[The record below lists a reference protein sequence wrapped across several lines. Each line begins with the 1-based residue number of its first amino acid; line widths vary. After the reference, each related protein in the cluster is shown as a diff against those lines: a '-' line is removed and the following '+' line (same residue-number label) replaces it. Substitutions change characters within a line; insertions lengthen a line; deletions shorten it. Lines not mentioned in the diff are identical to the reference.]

1 MEREMARKPRL
12 PPGIDLLPSGEYRA
26 RAMDANGRRR
36 AIVSPVLADATR
48 WLDQQ
53 RAARARAR
61 AGLEEPQP
69 IQSGQTLGQLIDQFR
84 AVAESAYASEVAGHF
99 LDKWKRWLGARR
111 LASLR
116 DTDIIA
122 WRDQRYA
129 EGKSPATID
138 RELSALKGIYRWAR
152 ANRMHIP
159 NPAAGITS
167 SRGVGVRVK
176 PEKRRPAR
184 GAIERTR
191 AAILKRLDP
200 VVAAQTVAVY
210 DLARFTG
217 MRRSGIIGL
226 CWQDLRLDDSTPH
239 VVVRQDRA
247 GQVKST
253 EHVVPLAPDAVHVL
267 RELMSRG
274 PKGSTA
280 SDQIFTIDAR
290 SFTQNLRRACD
301 RAGIP
306 PDERATL
313 HQQRHEFVSRARET
327 GVPDAVIRE
336 AIGHRDARALQG
348 YTKVDLE
355 VAGRLLSAAMPS
367 TSSLGDAGDGVRG

>member
-1 MEREMARKPRL
+1 MARKLRL
-12 PPGIDLLPSGEYRA
+12 PPGIDRLPSGEYRA
-26 RAMDANGRRR
+26 RTMDANGRRK
-36 AIVSPVLADATR
+36 AFTTPDLADATR

-53 RAARARAR
+53 RAARARAK
-61 AGLEEPQP
+61 AGLEEPP
-69 IQSGQTLGQLIDQFR
+69 PVHSGQTLGQLIAQFR

-99 LDKWKRWLGARR
+99 LDKWTHWLGARQ

-116 DTDIIA
+116 DSDIIT

-129 EGKSPATID
+129 EGVSAATID
-138 RELSALKGIYRWAR
+138 RELSALKGLYKWAR
-152 ANRMHIP
+152 AQRMHIP

-267 RELMSRG
+267 RELMSRR
-274 PKGSTA
+274 PKVSA
-280 SDQIFTIDAR
+280 DSDRIFAIDAR

-367 TSSLGDAGDGVRG
+367 TSSAPGDAGDGERVRG